1 MGISLDEQPEKSK
14 RKRDGGKPS
23 PALVA
28 PETIAFGSPSLVV
41 DKATK
46 DTDSVST
53 SAIVQEKSDNARP
66 TSCFTP
72 SAKAS
77 VPDKAASF
85 ADNNESPP
93 NTQSPST
100 CGHQNAAAS
109 IEEALRKTTKSE
121 TKSPSKTDDAQ
132 SSRISRKADSKTSDS
147 LAIQNASV
155 MNRKSRWYSSLTA
168 FRYVSTLSKDDD
180 VRIRD
185 SDRATG
191 LFLLIATAVTAMS
204 LLLPQ
209 LASHRLA
216 FVLASDTLL
225 GAMLLLYVANRFGIL
240 NTLNARQ
247 ALLCWQLVMGA
258 AFLGIFLTI
267 NLAVAVAFIVSSV
280 VSH

>member
-121 TKSPSKTDDAQ
+121 RNPLPRLTTLNLRGFLERRTQ
-132 SSRISRKADSKTSDS
+132 RLLT
-147 LAIQNASV
+147 
-155 MNRKSRWYSSLTA
+155 RWR
-168 FRYVSTLSKDDD
+168 FK
-180 VRIRD
+180 
-185 SDRATG
+185 
-191 LFLLIATAVTAMS
+191 
-204 LLLPQ
+204 
-209 LASHRLA
+209 
-216 FVLASDTLL
+216 
-225 GAMLLLYVANRFGIL
+225 MLL
-240 NTLNARQ
+240 
-247 ALLCWQLVMGA
+247 
-258 AFLGIFLTI
+258 
-267 NLAVAVAFIVSSV
+267 
-280 VSH
+280 

>member
-28 PETIAFGSPSLVV
+28 PETIAFSSPSLVV

-46 DTDSVST
+46 DTDAVST
-53 SAIVQEKSDNARP
+53 SSIEEKSDNAHP
-66 TSCFTP
+66 TPCFTP

-93 NTQSPST
+93 STQSPST
-100 CGHQNAAAS
+100 CAHQNAAAS

-121 TKSPSKTDDAQ
+121 SKSPSNTRDAQ
-132 SSRISRKADSKTSDS
+132 SSRLSRKADSKTSDS
-147 LAIQNASV
+147 VAIQNASV

-180 VRIRD
+180 VKIRD

-216 FVLASDTLL
+216 FVL
-225 GAMLLLYVANRFGIL
+225 
-240 NTLNARQ
+240 Q
-247 ALLCWQLVMGA
+247 A
-258 AFLGIFLTI
+258 TPY
-267 NLAVAVAFIVSSV
+267 
-280 VSH
+280 